1 MSKGKDDRQR
11 LRELQKIPGVGP
23 RIAQDLLA
31 LDIRSVSDLKGRDP
45 ERLYVRLNTMT
56 GHKNDPCLLYAFRCA
71 VYFASSPKPEPELLK
86 WWAWK
91 EPRKA

>member
-11 LRELQKIPGVGP
+11 WRELQKIPGVGP

-31 LDIRSVSDLKGRDP
+31 LNIRSASDLKGRDP
-45 ERLYVRLNTMT
+45 ERLYVRFNTMT
-56 GHKNDPCLLYAFRCA
+56 GRKNDPCLLYAFRCA